1 MAHDELDVL
10 MERASEALAEMDYR
24 QCEALCLDALA
35 QARQQGDWPFYA
47 RVLLPLQESRR
58 QRRMIAADGG
68 IRLGTGSMEGELDD
82 LLDAIGDGCVVL
94 TRPHDA
100 AAARAL
106 ADAAALRKRCVLLLL
121 ADNEADAAVWNI
133 RSFRGP
139 DVACD
144 RPAPANEL
152 VDRWWPGQTDKI
164 QSDRTAK
171 KASEQQVNR
180 AGQAADWFL
189 SAAEALGDAAL
200 AKVAANLR
208 GRGQVEALEKCLQ
221 VVTDHEILHQ
231 RLGEAARE
239 AGRQTKQA
247 S

>member
-10 MERASEALAEMDYR
+10 MERASKALAEMDYR
-24 QCEALCLDALA
+24 QCEALSLDALA
-35 QARQQGDWPFYA
+35 QARRQGDWPFYA

-68 IRLGTGSMEGELDD
+68 IRLGTGSMEGEPDD
-82 LLDAIGDGCVVL
+82 LLVAIGDGCVVL

-106 ADAAALRKRCVLLLL
+106 ADAATRRKRCVLVLL
-121 ADNEADAAVWNI
+121 ADNEADAAVWTM

-152 VDRWWPGQTDKI
+152 VDRWWPVEADKVGGDEAGI
-164 QSDRTAK
+164 
-171 KASEQQVNR
+171 KAHQQQVNR
-180 AGQAADWFL
+180 AAQAADWFL
-189 SAAEALGDAAL
+189 SAAEALGNAAL
-200 AKVAANLR
+200 AKVAGKLR
-208 GRGQVEALEKCLQ
+208 CPERVEALEQCLQ

-231 RLGEAARE
+231 RLGDAARE
-239 AGRQTKQA
+239 AGTA
-247 S
+247 SKPAS